1 MQGYQSSTVVYKGL
15 AVLQCIAGSLSV
27 TAAPSEP
34 WWKSMP
40 WAIALISIAGF
51 AALMELVWYLFLR
64 RGGRLHVLKGMIN
77 MRKGTRG
84 PPTAGTVSIV
94 VTDIERFSGA
104 WRGSHA
110 SPCTLSPC
118 TLSCVHRTWDLFL
131 FLNDPG
137 CPLLYL
143 CSQS

>member
-15 AVLQCIAGSLSV
+15 TVLQCIAGSSSAP
-27 TAAPSEP
+27 TAPSEP

-40 WAIALISIAGF
+40 WAIALISIVGF
-51 AALMELVWYLFLR
+51 AALMGLIWYLFLR

-94 VTDIERFSGA
+94 VTDIERFSGEGGVDMQSRQA
-104 WRGSHA
+104 
-110 SPCTLSPC
+110 
-118 TLSCVHRTWDLFL
+118 
-131 FLNDPG
+131 DP
-137 CPLLYL
+137 
-143 CSQS
+143 SS